1 MLAHRASLHRTIW
14 EIKKRVILFH
24 ACLFSI
30 ISLRLF
36 ICFLWHDGRK
46 ARTSEVESAK
56 GLLPTSK
63 ALIIER
69 PSF

>member
-1 MLAHRASLHRTIW
+1 MLLGHRASLHRRIW

-36 ICFLWHDGRK
+36 ICFLWQDGRK

-63 ALIIER
+63 T
-69 PSF
+69 SFYE